1 MGNVKFSII
10 APAIRENLY
19 KRFYDSLAGSRGV
32 RDRSQTSFEIIFVG
46 FSPPKEQMSSNFGY
60 IYTKVNAVQCWEIA
74 AREAQGEYLILA
86 VDDCLFSRRFLD
98 RIYYYLNRLY
108 MENTLIGTRYQTN
121 GVFYDKILTYS
132 GRIQNAP
139 VLPSTCA
146 FKREVW
152 TELGGLDRRFPGAF
166 CNADMILRFYER
178 GYNLFIAPDCWLN
191 EIRNNE
197 VQSSWWKKTGKRGQ
211 MICNTFGLR
220 MV

>member
-1 MGNVKFSII
+1 
-10 APAIRENLY
+10 
-19 KRFYDSLAGSRGV
+19 
-32 RDRSQTSFEIIFVG
+32 
-46 FSPPKEQMSSNFGY
+46 
-60 IYTKVNAVQCWEIA
+60 
-74 AREAQGEYLILA
+74 
-86 VDDCLFSRRFLD
+86 
-98 RIYYYLNRLY
+98 

-211 MICNTFGLR
+211 MICNTFWVKDGLVVR
-220 MV
+220 KRLKPVLSFDDENILTVDQFKRN